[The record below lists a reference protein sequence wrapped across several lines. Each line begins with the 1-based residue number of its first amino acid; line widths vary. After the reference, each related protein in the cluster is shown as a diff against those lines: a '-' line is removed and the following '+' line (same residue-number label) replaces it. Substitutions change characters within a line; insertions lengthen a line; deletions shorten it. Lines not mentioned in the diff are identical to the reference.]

1 MLAIMQKSQAHTS
14 NSSRIRELL
23 ADYAVALSFFSFGL
37 FLIYLSVVIG
47 FGVWILF
54 PFGILA
60 IAAGIVSV
68 ILMQF
73 VHRPCCS

>member
-1 MLAIMQKSQAHTS
+1 MQNSQAHTS

-23 ADYAVALSFFSFGL
+23 VDYAVALSFFGFGL

-54 PFGILA
+54 HFGILA
-60 IAAGIVSV
+60 VAAGIVSV
-68 ILMQF
+68 ILMRFF
-73 VHRPCCS
+73 VHRP